1 MGAKVRSYDEA
12 KVRGMPGVRQ
22 VVKAGDT
29 AVVVVANTWWQA
41 NQGLKALDIKWE
53 EGPNDKVSSEDRSMA
68 FLKEGLDAKDGVFVG
83 NQVGD
88 ANSGDLGRRQ
98 EARGRVLLRPT
109 RTTPAWSR

>member
-1 MGAKVRSYDEA
+1 
-12 KVRGMPGVRQ
+12 MPGVRH

-29 AVVVVANTWWQA
+29 AVVVVADTWWQA

-53 EGPNDKVSSEDRSMA
+53 EGPNDKVSSESIMA

-83 NQVGD
+83 NQAGD
-88 ANSGDLGRRQ
+88 RRQ
-98 EARGRVLLRPT
+98 RDLPAPPRSSRPCTTRPT